1 MRPEL
6 SLYLDLVRF
15 AAALLVFISHFTLQ
29 RLSGGLL
36 WQLNPYGHEAVTVFF
51 VLSGFVIA
59 HACDTRE
66 KTARDYAIS
75 RLARIYSVALPAVL
89 LTVLLDQIGS
99 ALRPDIYS
107 AAWGFVPGLDF
118 GAIAAALSFS
128 NEIWSLSTRLGS
140 NAAYW
145 SMGYEVPYY
154 LIFGLAHFTQGRWRW
169 PLVALALLLAGPSI
183 AASFPLWLMGVGV
196 YRYSCQHRLSPR
208 TGQWLFAG
216 SLAVG
221 LVYELAAQHGGR
233 LLIGGQPWLKRP
245 EVLQDYIVGGCFAA
259 NLLGFHAA
267 AQQLG
272 RPLLRHADAIR
283 WAAGATFTL
292 YLCHLPVA
300 QLIASLVPWGVSDG
314 RSRGVVFVGTLLGVA
329 LIARYTE
336 RRKHAWRGGFE
347 RVWPRA
353 LIV

>member
-1 MRPEL
+1 
-6 SLYLDLVRF
+6 
-15 AAALLVFISHFTLQ
+15 
-29 RLSGGLL
+29 
-36 WQLNPYGHEAVTVFF
+36 
-51 VLSGFVIA
+51 
-59 HACDTRE
+59 
-66 KTARDYAIS
+66 
-75 RLARIYSVALPAVL
+75 
-89 LTVLLDQIGS
+89 
-99 ALRPDIYS
+99 
-107 AAWGFVPGLDF
+107 
-118 GAIAAALSFS
+118 
-128 NEIWSLSTRLGS
+128 
-140 NAAYW
+140 
-145 SMGYEVPYY
+145 MGYEVPYY

-183 AASFPLWLMGVGV
+183 AASFPLWLLGVGV
-196 YRYSCQHRLSPR
+196 YRYSCQHSLGPR
-208 TGQWLFAG
+208 TGLFLFAG
-216 SLAVG
+216 SLAVA
-221 LVYELAAQHGGR
+221 LAYELAAQHSGR
-233 LLIGGQPWLKRP
+233 LLIAGQPWLKRP

-272 RPLLRHADAIR
+272 RPLLRHAAAIR

-300 QLIASLVPWGVSDG
+300 QFIASLVPWGVGDG